1 MIHYN
6 SNSNSNFNYNSMA
19 FYATLDSSVL
29 KAAAY
34 STDETLELE
43 FCSGAIYRYFNAP
56 CTVFENLLAATSKGT
71 YFNLYIRD
79 SFRHH
84 RVA

>member
-1 MIHYN
+1 MIHSN
-6 SNSNSNFNYNSMA
+6 SNSNSKA
-19 FYATLDSSVL
+19 FYTTLDSSVL

-34 STDETLELE
+34 RTDETLELE

-56 CTVFENLLAATSKGT
+56 RTVFENLLTATSKGN